1 VALREAC
8 TRTRSALHRVP
19 RRRPELFLVHPPAR
33 HPGAGPIWRTEMRV
47 RWLRW
52 TVGLY
57 VNPELAS
64 TELTTS

>member
-1 VALREAC
+1 
-8 TRTRSALHRVP
+8 
-19 RRRPELFLVHPPAR
+19 
-33 HPGAGPIWRTEMRV
+33 MRV